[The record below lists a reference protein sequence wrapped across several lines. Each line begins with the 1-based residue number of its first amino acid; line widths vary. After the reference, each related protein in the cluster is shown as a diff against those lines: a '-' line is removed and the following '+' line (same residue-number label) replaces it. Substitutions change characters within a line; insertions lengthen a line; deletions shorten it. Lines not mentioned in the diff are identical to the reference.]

1 MIYHTTYTYLIRP
14 LQSLLDLV
22 LDDAVFR
29 INAGDVVDGLG
40 LAANALAELDCLL
53 REAIRRNLG
62 VRINLHPE
70 DICEVEEVWNFFL
83 EQVSK

>member
-1 MIYHTTYTYLIRP
+1 METHLVRP
-14 LQSLLDLV
+14 LQSLLDLL
-22 LDDAVFR
+22 LDDVIGRVYAA
-29 INAGDVVDGLG
+29 NVVDGLG

-70 DICEVEEVWNFFL
+70 DICEVEDVWNFCL